1 MVTIKIQNGFFGYS
15 NKKEKNIVLQ
25 NVNLTLEKGKLI
37 ALIGENGAGKSTFLK
52 SISGIIPPLDGTIEI
67 NNIALNK
74 ISAQELAQKMSLVL
88 TDALPPSQLTVYELV
103 ALGRQPYTNW
113 LGKLTAEDKE
123 IINNALTA
131 TGAIDYKNKKHTEIS
146 DGQLQKAL
154 ISRALA
160 QDTSIIILDEP
171 STHLDLVNKVQLI
184 KLLKK
189 LALTTQKT
197 ILFSTHDVD
206 LAIQMSDEM
215 LVVLDQK
222 IIQNTPC
229 KLIENG
235 VFEQLFKNENI
246 LFDAV
251 LGKFKVV

>member
-1 MVTIKIQNGFFGYS
+1 MQTISIHNGVFGYA
-15 NKKEKNIVLQ
+15 NKKEKTTVLQ
-25 NVNLTLEKGKLI
+25 KVNLSLEKGKLI

-52 SISGIIPPLDGTIEI
+52 TISGLLPTLEGEI
-67 NNIALNK
+67 NINNQSLSSYSAL
-74 ISAQELAQKMSLVL
+74 ELAQEMSLVL
-88 TDALPPSQLTVYELV
+88 TDSLPASQLTVYELV

-113 LGKLTAEDKE
+113 LGKQSQLDKE
-123 IINNALTA
+123 KINDALLA
-131 TGAIDYKNKKHTEIS
+131 TGAAAYQHKKHTEIS

-184 KLLKK
+184 KLLKE
-189 LALTTQKT
+189 LAQTTQKT

-206 LAIQMSDEM
+206 LAIQLSDEM
-215 LVVLDQK
+215 LVVLNQEIVQD
-222 IIQNTPC
+222 TPC

-246 LFDAV
+246 VFDAA
-251 LGKFKVV
+251 LGKFKVI